1 MENEQVFTDK
11 DIIINEYGVFMN
23 DDALER
29 FKNSQEYQNVRR
41 KVIDFLIEQKRY
53 FGADIDSFRSMSSTS
68 LDVDMEDRHK
78 PLLKDLA
85 SPYLTGNNR
94 LWLQSQL
101 TELEKQLRET
111 YKEIIVSN
119 DIKQEDIVAEL
130 KKREGT
136 ERAVSFDIHSEIKII
151 NNVFQALSDDRIR
164 ASAGYKS
171 FKESIEKKIKAKEI
185 SKKSLPEK
193 IKEYDASISKKLD
206 GTNTN
211 LKEAAYLAG
220 LDYINRLVYKDIY
233 KGIKYKEEK
242 LRGKPLARFTRKVAE
257 AIGEAFDKVKGKGE
271 EILESYYDARIAA
284 ENNRSEREKYR
295 AEEQQRQE
303 QAKQKAQQRKEEQKQ
318 REQQR
323 KAKEKQAEQRRKE
336 QAKQDAQERK
346 EEQKQKEQK
355 RKKREKSLKELE
367 KEERQKEREIKSTV
381 PKRNKITND
390 IKAIT
395 AKITDEDL
403 KRKIKHLRELID
415 ESNIEELIDQAR
427 VSIEQK
433 LDHETTIRLENLL
446 RDRKYID
453 DKRLKLNQEL
463 QAIRNQKYKMQ
474 NLIDGGL
481 SY

>member
-1 MENEQVFTDK
+1 MENEQVFSDQ

-136 ERAVSFDIHSEIKII
+136 ERAEPFNIFYEIKII
-151 NNVFQALSDDRIR
+151 DNTFRVLSDDRIR
-164 ASAGYKS
+164 TSTGYKAIRAD
-171 FKESIEKKIKAKEI
+171 IEQEIKSKKI

-193 IKEYDASISKKLD
+193 IEEYKKLISQKLD

-220 LDYINRLVYKDIY
+220 LDYIRCLAYEDVN
-233 KGIKYKEEK
+233 KGIELK
-242 LRGKPLARFTRKVAE
+242 RGRPLARFTRQAAE
-257 AIGEAFDKVKGKGE
+257 AIVEAFDKVKGKGK
-271 EILESYYDARIAA
+271 EILESYYA
-284 ENNRSEREKYR
+284 ENNRSERKKYR

-303 QAKQKAQQRKEEQKQ
+303 QAKQKARQ
-318 REQQR
+318 
-323 KAKEKQAEQRRKE
+323 
-336 QAKQDAQERK
+336 RK
-346 EEQKQKEQK
+346 EEQKQKEQQRKAEEKQAEQRRKAEAKQAEQKRKEEQKQEEQK
-355 RKKREKSLKELE
+355 RKKRNKSLAELE
-367 KEERQKEREIKSTV
+367 KQERQLEKQQDKVKKDREKITEQITTISKDIEDYFIKS
-381 PKRNKITND
+381 KIAD
-390 IKAIT
+390 LEDSIKEESKNPRQVYVSDGIKEKI
-395 AKITDEDL
+395 AKELGDETTTKL
-403 KRKIKHLRELID
+403 ETLLRE
-415 ESNIEELIDQAR
+415 R
-427 VSIEQK
+427 
-433 LDHETTIRLENLL
+433 R
-446 RDRKYID
+446 
-453 DKRLKLNQEL
+453 RLKEKIDNLDTQLEG
-463 QAIRNQKYKMQ
+463 IRDQKYKMR